1 MKSICLIFIGLLFV
15 SCMKNPEIDLLEKEN
30 KLLHD
35 KYQFLEN
42 KYTKLSIEVDSIV
55 IEQKKLKR
63 YLESNKVK

>member
-1 MKSICLIFIGLLFV
+1 MKSIYLIFIGLLFV
-15 SCMKNPEIDLLEKEN
+15 SCMKSPEIDLLEKEN